1 MTQSSILDPSETSL
15 DCVLEVLASKEE
27 MFAALKEEIQ
37 GLKEIAENHMITLG
51 KPDHRHAGYSLFFRA
66 NSPRHSMNWRLLQ
79 KDYAALYKQFRE
91 EGVVSLSTP
100 TKAQSLI
107 FTKAKEASE

>member
-1 MTQSSILDPSETSL
+1 MTQSSVLDPSETTL

-27 MFAALKEEIQ
+27 IFDALKEEIQ

-51 KPDHRHAGYSLFFRA
+51 KADHQHAGYSLFFCA
-66 NSPRHSMNWRLLQ
+66 NSPQHHMNWRLLQ
-79 KDYAALYKQFRE
+79 KDYADLYKKFRE
-91 EGVVSLSTP
+91 EGVVSLASP

-107 FTKAKEASE
+107 FTKAKGAE